1 MVSPKAY
8 TFYPVSWD
16 TQKGDIFANFWG
28 VCGKSVPA
36 RVRFLFLLLVCVC
49 PTKSVPPKKKR
60 GGHFWWNFRLVKIQ
74 VFIHPEWYK
83 GRSYLCDVTLYAY
96 KVFQRGEISKLV
108 FFDYHTVKQLRCLIS
123 LYPSLC
129 TGETGRNIG
138 TSNSYYLLY
147 LI

>member
-1 MVSPKAY
+1 MSQQGYV
-8 TFYPVSWD
+8 F
-16 TQKGDIFANFWG
+16 
-28 VCGKSVPA
+28 
-36 RVRFLFLLLVCVC
+36 FLLLVCVC

-123 LYPSLC
+123 LYPSLV
-129 TGETGRNIG
+129 GRICYYTFVLQMHGHLFCKNSRESDHGPIFKNII
-138 TSNSYYLLY
+138 LY
-147 LI
+147 KTTFPTVAVRLQFCL

>member
-1 MVSPKAY
+1 MSRNFNQPTRFIPLAGTLKRGTFSP
-8 TFYPVSWD
+8 
-16 TQKGDIFANFWG
+16 NFG
-28 VCGKSVPA
+28 VCVEKVSQQGYV
-36 RVRFLFLLLVCVC
+36 FFCFWCVCV
-49 PTKSVPPKKKR
+49 PRKASHKKKEG
-60 GGHFWWNFRLVKIQ
+60 GGHFWWNFRMVKIQ

-129 TGETGRNIG
+129 TGEKGRNIG
-138 TSNSYYLLY
+138 TSNSYYLY

>member
-1 MVSPKAY
+1 M
-8 TFYPVSWD
+8 WD
-16 TQKGDIFANFWG
+16 TQKGDILPIFG
-28 VCGKSVPA
+28 VCVQKVSHLGCIF
-36 RVRFLFLLLVCVC
+36 FLAFGVCVSHEKR
-49 PTKSVPPKKKR
+49 PIKKKEG

-123 LYPSLC
+123 LYPSCSWKNMLLDLHNDFDYLSETLNY
-129 TGETGRNIG
+129 TG
-138 TSNSYYLLY
+138 
-147 LI
+147 

>member
-1 MVSPKAY
+1 MWKKCPSKG
-8 TFYPVSWD
+8 TFFV
-16 TQKGDIFANFWG
+16 FAFG
-28 VCGKSVPA
+28 VCVSHEK
-36 RVRFLFLLLVCVC
+36 R
-49 PTKSVPPKKKR
+49 PTKKKEG

-83 GRSYLCDVTLYAY
+83 GRSYLCDVTLNAC
-96 KVFQRGEISKLV
+96 KVFQRVEISKLV

-129 TGETGRNIG
+129 TGEKGRNIG
-138 TSNSYYLLY
+138 TSNSYYLY